1 MSKKINIEIILPITL
16 ITFMLISVI
25 CIYSSSKIVSSIY
38 NDLYQKQIIWFSIG
52 ILFYII
58 IRIFGNKYLF
68 KFSKYI
74 YFTTLILLFTVL
86 IFGRE
91 INGIKAWISIGSI
104 NIQPSEIMKLSLIL
118 YLSNIIST
126 YNRKTNIKIKDETII
141 IFKILIFTLVPSI
154 LVFLEPDTGAILT
167 YFIIAISMIFFTNI
181 RIRWYI
187 FFVLLF
193 GIFIFSFIYV
203 YLYYPNILTK
213 IFGSD
218 ILYRIKRITDWKN
231 ESGMQLKN
239 SLIAIGSAGLKGHG
253 FSKTPIY
260 FPESYTDFIFT
271 IFASNFG
278 LYLSLLLLFIIFIFD
293 YRILRSAKDKTK
305 KNSLF
310 IIGSISSLMFYQIQ
324 NISMTIGL
332 VPIMGIPLPFISY
345 GGSNLI
351 IFIIM
356 IAIISNIITGKN

>member
-1 MSKKINIEIILPITL
+1 MSKKNNMEIILPISL
-16 ITFMLISVI
+16 ITFMLISIV
-25 CIYSSSKIVSSIY
+25 CIYSSSKIVPSIY
-38 NDLYQKQIIWFSIG
+38 SDLYQKQLIWFLIG
-52 ILFYII
+52 IVFYIL
-58 IRIFGNKYLF
+58 IRIFGNKYIF

-74 YFTTLILLFTVL
+74 YFITLFLLFLVL
-86 IFGRE
+86 LFGKE
-91 INGIKAWISIGSI
+91 INNTKAWLTVASI

-118 YLSNIIST
+118 YLSNIISV
-126 YNRKTNIKIKDETII
+126 YNRKTNSKTKDEIMII
-141 IFKILIFTLVPSI
+141 LKILFFTLIPSI
-154 LVFLEPDTGAILT
+154 LVFLEPDTGAILS

-187 FFVLLF
+187 FFILLF
-193 GIFIFSFIYV
+193 ILFIFSFTYIYS
-203 YLYYPNILTK
+203 YHPNILTK
-213 IFGSD
+213 IFGRD
-218 ILYRIKRITDWKN
+218 IVYRIKRITEWKN
-231 ESGMQLKN
+231 ESGMQLNN
-239 SLIAIGSAGLKGHG
+239 SLIAIGSAGLHGHG
-253 FSKTPIY
+253 FAKTPIY

-293 YRILRSAKDKTK
+293 FRILRSAKDKTRR
-305 KNSLF
+305 NSLF

-332 VPIMGIPLPFISY
+332 VPIMGLPLPFISY

-356 IAIISNIITGKN
+356 IAIITNIITGKN